1 MQEDKLR
8 HLLGLHLHGRMSA
21 AETEELHA
29 LLQDEGNE
37 ALFIALLTDM
47 MNASAGGG
55 EYDPERWEAVRQR
68 ILDAD
73 GGAPVV
79 PMRRSWK
86 KWAVAAVVTGLLAV
100 AGWQYFGL
108 QREKLPPAAV
118 SMDGR
123 YKNDVPPGGNHAS
136 LMLANGQV
144 IVLDTAADGQ
154 LAQQGG
160 TRISK
165 TQSGEVAYEDEG
177 SNKVFAWNT
186 LTTPRGGQF
195 RLTLPDGTAVWLNAA
210 SVLRFPTAFLDSER
224 VVELT
229 GEAYFEVA
237 RNASKPFVVKAAGGT
252 DVKVTGTHF
261 NVSAYEGEPSQ
272 TVTLLEGAVTV
283 NRQQLGPGQQAVSQ
297 NGRIRI
303 SPADVEQAVAWKNG
317 YFSFSDA
324 GIKTVMKELERWY
337 DVKVK
342 YETDAAD
349 LRFGGGMQRSLPLT
363 SVLKILERYQVK
375 FKVEGR
381 VITVIQ

>member
-21 AETEELHA
+21 AETEELNQ
-29 LLQDEGNE
+29 LLRDEGNE
-37 ALFIALLTDM
+37 ALFISLLADM
-47 MNASAGGG
+47 MEASGGG
-55 EYDPERWEAVRQR
+55 EYDPGRWEAVRQR

-73 GGAPVV
+73 GGTPVV
-79 PMRRSWK
+79 PVRRGWWK
-86 KWAVAAVVTGLLAV
+86 WTAAAVTVGILAV
-100 AGWQYFGL
+100 GGWAYFGL
-108 QREKLPPAAV
+108 KREKLPPATV

-136 LMLANGQV
+136 LTLANGDV
-144 IVLDTAADGQ
+144 IVLDTAADGK

-165 TQSGEVAYEDEG
+165 RQNGEVAYEDEG
-177 SNKVFAWNT
+177 PNAAYAWNT
-186 LTTPRGGQF
+186 LATPRGGQY
-195 RLTLPDGTAVWLNAA
+195 RLTLSDGTAVWLNAA
-210 SVLRFPTAFLDSER
+210 SVLKFPTAFLDKER

-237 RNASKPFVVKAAGGT
+237 KNAAKPFVVKAAGGT
-252 DVKVTGTHF
+252 DVRVTGTHF
-261 NVSAYEGEPSQ
+261 NVSAYEEEPRQ
-272 TVTLLEGAVTV
+272 VVTLLEGAVTV
-283 NRQQLGPGQQAVSQ
+283 NQRPLQPGQQAFSR
-297 NGRIRI
+297 NGRIGI
-303 SPADVEQAVAWKNG
+303 AAADVDQAVAWKNG
-317 YFSFSDA
+317 FFSFNDA
-324 GIKTVMKELERWY
+324 DIQTVMKELERWY

-342 YETDAAD
+342 YEANLSD

-381 VITVIQ
+381 VITVMQ